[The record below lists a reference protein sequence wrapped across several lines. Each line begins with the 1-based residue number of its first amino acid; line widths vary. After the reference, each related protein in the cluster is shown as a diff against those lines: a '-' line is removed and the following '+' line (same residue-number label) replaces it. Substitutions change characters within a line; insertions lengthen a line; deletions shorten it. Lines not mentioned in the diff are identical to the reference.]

1 MASIRAPLR
10 VLFPLLLMT
19 GLSACTA
26 VAVTTA
32 VVGAAASVA
41 VEVVEVPFE
50 VAGGV
55 VDVMSDD
62 DDHDNEAGED
72 EDG

>member
-1 MASIRAPLR
+1 MGRIRALSR
-10 VLFPLLLMT
+10 VVFALLLLT
-19 GLSACTA
+19 VLPACTA

-62 DDHDNEAGED
+62 DEDAEEAD
-72 EDG
+72 EEEGR